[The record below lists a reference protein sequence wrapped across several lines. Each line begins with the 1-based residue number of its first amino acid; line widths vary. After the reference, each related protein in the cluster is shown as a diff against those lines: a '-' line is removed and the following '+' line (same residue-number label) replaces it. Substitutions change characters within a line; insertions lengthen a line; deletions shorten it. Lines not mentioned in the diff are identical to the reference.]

1 MENQTTNDKLLS
13 LFEDYKKL
21 NARYEETNYNTV
33 AIRERKVLSEKEKS
47 KKAEFEDKIAK
58 SKEHMALL
66 KTL

>member
-33 AIRERKVLSEKEKS
+33 AIRERKVLSEIMKVAKERRLEIQETRK
-47 KKAEFEDKIAK
+47 DK
-58 SKEHMALL
+58 
-66 KTL
+66 